1 MNDADFDKL
10 FDQALEQATIQHQTT
25 PDPTASWKRVEG
37 MLRRQKKKSH
47 LLKML
52 PYIAASFV
60 LGAVL
65 FGSNV
70 ATNAFPPFFHGIES
84 IQKDMYSF
92 VFGTT
97 DGEIKKALTSA
108 PTDEPMN
115 EPMNEPMYGPNVNS
129 KGIPDGT
136 DISVGLNTERSFK
149 SWEEARPLVLFSQV
163 NVNYIPKDLNVKE
176 ILLFFHPNK
185 VQANQAVLIYTS
197 DTKRLLIKFDLLE
210 ENQVLTATAN
220 KNDGTLETIQINN
233 TDAYLYVSN
242 NGDVSLQYM
251 TMNLYISI
259 SGNVSKEE
267 IIQVANNIK

>member
-1 MNDADFDKL
+1 VNEADFDQL

-47 LLKML
+47 LLKTL
-52 PYIAASFV
+52 PYIAASFI

-84 IQKDMYSF
+84 IQKDVYSF

-97 DGEIKKALTSA
+97 DSTVKKALTS
-108 PTDEPMN
+108 EPPAFTSN
-115 EPMNEPMYGPNVNS
+115 GLTSEPPAVNS

-136 DISVGLNTERSFK
+136 DISVGQNTERSFK

-163 NVNYIPKDLNVKE
+163 NVNYIPKDLNVNE
-176 ILLFFHPNK
+176 ILLFFHPDK
-185 VQANQAVLIYTS
+185 VQAHHAVLIYTS
-197 DTKRLLIKFDLLE
+197 NSNQRVLIEIKLLE
-210 ENQVLTATAN
+210 ENQVLTATAD
-220 KNDGTLETIQINN
+220 KNDGTLETIEINN

-242 NGDVSLQYM
+242 KGNVSLKYM

-267 IIQVANNIK
+267 IVRIANNIK